1 MNIKFLLIFFIL
13 IQKIKSQN
21 SNKIISNPDLFDV
34 TFEEPWIENTKNKSI
49 ILISNVFFDKIKP
62 IIIKILNTNLIYIL
76 NSNFS
81 CIENQISFSFYNK
94 DIKNF
99 SGFYYIEILFNNTSF
114 FPKHSFIF
122 SKYKQ
127 PNKNNIITN
136 YLLLILP
143 NEKNESLVTF
153 NSIEKYEEEIYFI
166 INCGNF
172 NGTFKNNYGEVKIKG
187 GNNFECKFI
196 FDNGFSILSARFYF
210 YVFTEMN
217 KYILL
222 SPNFLKKSCFYIN
235 DTTIKGTNITIKK
248 NNFIINDNDI
258 FVYLL
263 SNHFLLMNNK
273 NINLTYSFSKEK
285 NYIYYTKDLNQFYE
299 NETYNFYFQ
308 ERKNGKII
316 FNNELKFTNIQL
328 PDYLFGLYENKF
340 VYINLTTYCDLSDN
354 NFIIYGN
361 KKRITCKTN
370 VFINDDFIYQIKCNF
385 DESDLNYNFNVFY
398 DNKNVKRKNF
408 KEIKISRFL
417 KDIKLTFKVNN
428 IGFFIDYD
436 NIIEIICSSEINFYY
451 NQIQKVF
458 IKKIDENN
466 KESIIIFSIS
476 DNINK
481 LYINDSKIFFLLKP
495 QNILE
500 KYTILYLSNENES
513 INNSNISNNILK
525 PSKEIIFKISKQYL
539 FLVNNNYELKTNLIC
554 ESYEKAIQLNKSLIF
569 KENVFNR
576 KINGNNLTLF
586 GNFFNEK
593 DIEFTYKDINY
604 HIYIIKISFE
614 TCFEILQEETKRIK
628 FNFISPLNIDFIVK
642 SNYTLCI
649 NNICEF
655 NKINDYYIISVLVKN
670 EENEIGKIKIYERND
685 IKLIQKNYLETKENQ
700 ELNFY
705 LNDNS
710 FIYDSLN
717 HNFLLIESIKKIDFI
732 SPLFCSQN
740 FNTKEIKCIFNLLN
754 SNNGIYNL
762 ILKDKKKC
770 YIDSIISNK
779 IITLGFKINDSFLK
793 ENGLSNLIITYFSN
807 LEKKS
812 INEITLIKS
821 NNKSINISSNEIK
834 INDTENYTNNE
845 LKIKFDLSEEKNQI
859 IKKGKYDLK
868 FILNNNEIY
877 YNETIIIYKQCKI
890 PLISNGKGDCINCEK
905 YFDFDKKNIQQNKR
919 CVEYCNNYYFE
930 NICYSNCSN
939 VNEVK
944 NNSIYYYNP
953 KNELDTQCTYLYI
966 TNFETE
972 NNTIINIKEQDI
984 TFIYP
989 YEIEFDKILF
999 LIKINYLNEGNC
1011 ILKSKSNK
1019 IKCIFDFTN
1028 FLNDT
1033 ENISIIFNIN
1043 SFEYISNNPKLN
1055 LNVTKE
1061 SCNNLNLGFL
1071 KLDKNYCLNCT
1082 EQKKYKY
1089 TNNGTCVSSCEKPNN
1104 LIIDKSLICTNKCKH
1119 LYQKRD
1125 NLTFCVEKCDEGFGY
1140 DITSKD
1146 KNECII
1152 CSEDKIIINS
1162 QCVKLNDIYPIKKL
1176 SNYTLNPI
1184 SLYNLSI
1191 QFEKELNKSE
1201 IKKLILINNGI
1212 EKYSSLFCNVSFYN
1226 NNTLNCIF
1234 NLSLSDN
1241 GFYTLKFIIYNN
1253 KVINYEIQ
1261 VEILKKIIC
1270 NEKKYKVRDLN
1281 DNTCKL
1287 CRKISNKTIYFN
1299 IDDNLCYENCPIKTY
1314 LFNFNYLCVK
1324 DCYLYNPKYEN
1335 DEKNKICKL
1344 INTCKDYCKNNG
1356 KCINNGNIRCFCHE
1370 NFSGLRC
1377 GILLTLNSLFEN
1389 LYEKINI
1396 IKEFILEN
1404 YFNKKLNF
1412 VSFDDKLI
1420 NSIKEVSL
1428 LIKDIKKLKADND
1441 HLEDN
1446 IFKNYSFTFNL
1457 IQNLVIKIQEEET
1470 KSKYKYFNDNL
1481 IHITSLSIYYQLNF
1495 LKNQRKLNTNV
1506 NETILNNFI
1515 INTKNEYNSFIKS
1528 LNFTNLISNSFY
1540 EILTNDNLIDIII
1553 LPNLKKAYED
1563 YINYC
1568 KSENIPFISISNK
1581 DLTNSLYNELY
1592 LFISFN
1598 YKILSS
1604 LKYESPSYYILL
1616 SKYSIIYDLDDNIK
1630 SINEISLNN
1639 YIIYLPIN
1647 KEKDSKIN
1655 KSLLEYYLSKGIN
1668 IYNKYDKAFQDKCY
1682 SNKKLNIDYTQKL
1695 RRENL
1700 YQNYTITS
1708 INENCIYFD
1717 NNGNNI
1723 NYFPMKCSN
1732 SNNVS
1737 YYLKENFFIENNNIN
1752 IKEILFKCFSE
1763 LYDIKHNLGFWLYL
1777 IIIIVFILFE
1787 IITYIYFNKNVEN
1800 NNSIEIMQIQN
1811 ENNEIYSINND
1822 SIIKE
1827 KQNSETQNLNK
1838 ISDNNNIDNSEIY
1851 ILNKNQLSLCKIFN
1865 KNIFYLYPL
1874 LSIFNL
1880 SNNKI
1885 EKQNKIF
1892 ILFNSIINIFGW
1904 NVIYITDKLIEK
1916 RLNNDLR
1923 NYFFYP
1929 IKEEF
1934 NKIILSI
1941 FTTMIITFIIRLI
1954 NLNLYNVNNK
1964 KKENNISIYKFI
1976 FGIILII
1983 LLLLFFWFY
1992 CIMYCFIFINSQ
2004 INFLYSGIWSLILMF
2019 FIFIP
2024 IYIFIISIIEIYD
2037 NAILNYYIKKLFL
2050 F

>member
-1 MNIKFLLIFFIL
+1 MNINFLLVYLIL
-13 IQKIKSQN
+13 IQTIKSKSQKLN
-21 SNKIISNPDLFDV
+21 PNKIISNSDLFDI

-49 ILISNVFFDKIKP
+49 ILISNIFFEEIKP

-81 CIENQISFSFYNK
+81 CIENQISFSFYHK
-94 DIKNF
+94 DIQNF
-99 SGFYYIEILFNNTSF
+99 SGFYYMEIIFNNTSF

-136 YLLLILP
+136 YLLLILQ
-143 NEKNESLVTF
+143 NEKDESLVTF
-153 NSIEKYEEEIYFI
+153 NSIDKYEEEIYFI

-172 NGTFKNNYGEVKIKG
+172 NGTFQKNYGEVKIKG

-196 FDNGFSILSARFYF
+196 YDNGFSILSSHFYF
-210 YVFTEMN
+210 YVFTDMN

-235 DTTIKGTNITIKK
+235 DTTIHGTNITIKK

-258 FVYLL
+258 FIYLL
-263 SNHFLLMNNK
+263 SNHFLYMINK
-273 NINLTYSFSKEK
+273 NMNLTYSFSKVK
-285 NYIYYTKDLNQFYE
+285 NYIYYTNDLIQFYE

-316 FNNELKFTNIQL
+316 FNNKLKFTNIQL
-328 PDYLFGLYENKF
+328 PNYLFGLYENKF

-354 NFIIYGN
+354 NFIILGN
-361 KKRITCKTN
+361 KKRITCKKN

-385 DESDLNYNFNVFY
+385 DENDLNYTFNVFY

-408 KEIKISRFL
+408 KEIKISRYL
-417 KDIKLTFKVNN
+417 KDIKLKFKVNT
-428 IGFFIDYD
+428 IDFFIDYD
-436 NIIEIICSSEINFYY
+436 NIIEIICSSETNFYY

-466 KESIIIFSIS
+466 KESIIIFSIY
-476 DNINK
+476 DKINK
-481 LYINDSKIFFLLKP
+481 LYINENKIYFLLKP
-495 QNILE
+495 NNFLE
-500 KYTILYLSNENES
+500 KYTILYLSNENEL
-513 INNSNISNNILK
+513 INNTNISNNNLK
-525 PSKEIIFKISKQYL
+525 PSKEIIFTISKQYL

-554 ESYEKAIQLNKSLIF
+554 ETYEKAIQLNKSLIF

-576 KINGNNLTLF
+576 KISGNRITLI

-593 DIEFTYKDINY
+593 DIEFTYKNITY

-614 TCFEILQEETKRIK
+614 TCFEILKEETKKIK
-628 FNFISPLNIDFIVK
+628 FTFISPLNIDFIVK

-655 NKINDYYIISVLVKN
+655 NIINAYYIISVFVKN
-670 EENEIGKIKIYERND
+670 EETEIGIIKIYERND
-685 IKLIQKNYLETKENQ
+685 IKLIQKNYLEKKENQ
-700 ELNFY
+700 ELIFY

-710 FIYDSLN
+710 FIYNSLN
-717 HNFLLIESIKKIDFI
+717 HTFLLIESIKKIDLI

-740 FNTKEIKCIFNLLN
+740 LNKKEIKCIFNLLN
-754 SNNGIYNL
+754 SNNGIYDL
-762 ILKDKKKC
+762 ILKDKNKC

-807 LEKKS
+807 LEKKA
-812 INEITLIKS
+812 INEITLINS
-821 NNKSINISSNEIK
+821 NNNSIFISSNEIEV
-834 INDTENYTNNE
+834 NDTINYLNNE
-845 LKIKFDLSEEKNQI
+845 FKIKFDLSEEKNQI

-868 FILNNNEIY
+868 YILNNNEIY
-877 YNETIIIYKQCKI
+877 YNKTIIIYKQCKI
-890 PLISNGKGDCINCEK
+890 PLISNGKGNCINCEK
-905 YFDFDKKNIQQNKR
+905 YFDFDKKNLQQNKR
-919 CVEYCNNYYFE
+919 CVEYCNKYYFE
-930 NICYSNCSN
+930 NVCYSNCSN

-944 NNSIYYYNP
+944 NDGIYYYNP
-953 KNELDTQCTYLYI
+953 KNEKETQCTFLYI

-972 NNTIINIKEQDI
+972 NNNTIINIKEQDI

-989 YEIEFDKILF
+989 YEIDFNKISF
-999 LIKINYLNEGNC
+999 LIKINDLNEGNC

-1019 IKCIFDFTN
+1019 IKCIFDLTKI
-1028 FLNDT
+1028 LNDT
-1033 ENISIIFNIN
+1033 DNISIIFNIN
-1043 SFEYISNNPKLN
+1043 SFEYKINNPKLN
-1055 LNVTKE
+1055 LKVTKE

-1071 KLDKNYCLNCT
+1071 QLEKNYCLNCT

-1089 TNNGTCVSSCEKPNN
+1089 NNNGTCVSSCEKPNH
-1104 LIIDKSLICTNKCKH
+1104 LIIDKSLICTNKCQN

-1125 NLTFCVEKCDEGFGY
+1125 NLIFCVEKCDEGFGY

-1184 SLYNLSI
+1184 SFFNLSI
-1191 QFEKELNKSE
+1191 QFDKQLNKSE
-1201 IKKLILINNGI
+1201 IKKLILMNNDI
-1212 EKYSSLFCNVSFYN
+1212 EQYYSLFCNVSIYR

-1234 NLSLSDN
+1234 NLSLSNN

-1261 VEILKKIIC
+1261 VEILKQIIC

-1299 IDDNLCYENCPIKTY
+1299 INDNLCYEKCPINTY
-1314 LFNFNYLCVK
+1314 LFNANYLCVK

-1335 DEKNKICKL
+1335 DKKNKICKL

-1356 KCINNGNIRCFCHE
+1356 KCINNGIIRCFCFD

-1396 IKEFILEN
+1396 IKDFIIEN
-1404 YFNKKLNF
+1404 NFNKKLNF
-1412 VSFDDKLI
+1412 FSFDDELI

-1428 LIKDIKKLKADND
+1428 LIKDIKKLKVEND
-1441 HLEDN
+1441 DLESN
-1446 IFKNYSFTFNL
+1446 IFKNYTFTFNL
-1457 IQNLVIKIQEEET
+1457 IQNFVIQIQEEEM

-1481 IHITSLSIYYQLNF
+1481 IYITSLSIYYQVNF
-1495 LKNQRKLNTNV
+1495 LKNQRQLNKV
-1506 NETILNNFI
+1506 NETILHNLI
-1515 INTKNEYNSFIKS
+1515 INTKNEYDSFIKS

-1540 EILTNDNLIDIII
+1540 EILTYDNLIDIII
-1553 LPNLKKAYED
+1553 LPNLKNAYED

-1568 KSENIPFISISNK
+1568 KSENLPYISISNK
-1581 DLTNSLYNELY
+1581 DLKNTLYNELY
-1592 LFISFN
+1592 LLISLN

-1604 LKYESPSYYILL
+1604 LKFESPSYNILL

-1630 SINEISLNN
+1630 SIYEISLNN

-1647 KEKDSKIN
+1647 KEKDSKID
-1655 KSLLEYYLSKGIN
+1655 KSLLEYYLSKGVN

-1682 SNKKLNIDYTQKL
+1682 SNKQLNIDYTQKL
-1695 RRENL
+1695 RRKLL

-1717 NNGNNI
+1717 NNENNL
-1723 NYFPMKCSN
+1723 NYFSMKCSN

-1737 YYLKENFFIENNNIN
+1737 YYLKENFFIENEIIN
-1752 IKEILFKCFSE
+1752 IKDILFNCFTE
-1763 LYDIKHNLGFWLYL
+1763 LYDIKNNLGFLFYL
-1777 IIIIVFILFE
+1777 IIIIIFIIFE
-1787 IITYIYFNKNVEN
+1787 IIICIHFNKNDEN
-1800 NNSIEIMQIQN
+1800 KNSIEIMQIQN
-1811 ENNEIYSINND
+1811 ENNEFYSINND

-1827 KQNSETQNLNK
+1827 NQNAETQNLNK
-1838 ISDNNNIDNSEIY
+1838 ISDYNNIDNPEKDF
-1851 ILNKNQLSLCKIFN
+1851 LNKKQLSFYKIFN
-1865 KNIFYLYPL
+1865 KNFFYLYPF
-1874 LSIFNL
+1874 LSIFDL
-1880 SNNKI
+1880 SNHKI
-1885 EKQNKIF
+1885 ERQNK
-1892 ILFNSIINIFGW
+1892 
-1904 NVIYITDKLIEK
+1904 IYITDKLIEE
-1916 RLNNDLR
+1916 RINNVLR
-1923 NYFFYP
+1923 NDFFYP

-1954 NLNLYNVNNK
+1954 NLNSYNENNK
-1964 KKENNISIYKFI
+1964 SKENHHSLYKFI

-1992 CIMYCFIFINSQ
+1992 STMYCFFFINSQ
-2004 INFLYSGIWSLILMF
+2004 INFLYSGIWSLFLTFI
-2019 FIFIP
+2019 IFIP
-2024 IYIFIISIIEIYD
+2024 IYIFIISIIEKYEND
-2037 NAILNYYIKKLFL
+2037 RLNYYIIKLFL